1 MSNSSVETVTTPSD
15 KYKIVLA
22 VVIIAVGIFAYSYF
36 SDMNIYARVGMFVG
50 SLVIAALIFWFS
62 EAGRRTV
69 DFATGSYSE
78 LKRVVWPTRAE
89 TIQMTGI
96 VFAFVIVMAIFLWL
110 VDKLIEWVI
119 YGVFLGWN

>member
-22 VVIIAVGIFAYSYF
+22 VIIIAAGIFAYSYF

-50 SLVIAALIFWFS
+50 SLIIAALIFWFS
-62 EAGRRTV
+62 EAGRRSV
-69 DFATGSYSE
+69 DFATGAYSE

-119 YGVFLGWN
+119 YSVFLGWN

>member
-1 MSNSSVETVTTPSD
+1 MSNSSVETVTTQSD

-22 VVIIAVGIFAYSYF
+22 VVIIAIGIFAYSYF

-50 SLVIAALIFWFS
+50 SLVVAALIFWFS
-62 EAGRRTV
+62 ESGRRSV
-69 DFATGSYSE
+69 DFATGAYSE

>member
-22 VVIIAVGIFAYSYF
+22 VVIIAAGIFAYSYF

-50 SLVIAALIFWFS
+50 SLVVAALIFWFS
-62 EAGRRTV
+62 ESGRRTV
-69 DFATGSYSE
+69 DFATGAYSE

-110 VDKLIEWVI
+110 IDKLIEWVI

>member
-22 VVIIAVGIFAYSYF
+22 VVIIAIGIFAYSYF

-50 SLVIAALIFWFS
+50 SLVVAALIFWFS
-62 EAGRRTV
+62 ESGRRSV
-69 DFATGSYSE
+69 DFATGAYSE

>member
-1 MSNSSVETVTTPSD
+1 MSNSSVETVTTTSD

-22 VVIIAVGIFAYSYF
+22 VVIIAAGIFAYSYF
-36 SDMNIYARVGMFVG
+36 SNMNIYARVGMFVG
-50 SLVIAALIFWFS
+50 SLVVAAVIFWFS
-62 EAGRRTV
+62 EAGRRSV
-69 DFATGSYSE
+69 DFATGAYAE

-110 VDKLIEWVI
+110 VDKLIEWII

>member
-22 VVIIAVGIFAYSYF
+22 VVIIAAGIFAYSYF

-50 SLVIAALIFWFS
+50 GLVVAALIFWFS
-62 EAGRRTV
+62 ESGRRSV
-69 DFATGSYSE
+69 DFATGAYSE

>member
-50 SLVIAALIFWFS
+50 SLVVAALIFWFS
-62 EAGRRTV
+62 ESGRRSV
-69 DFATGSYSE
+69 DFATGAYSE

>member
-1 MSNSSVETVTTPSD
+1 MSNSSVETVTTPSE
-15 KYKIVLA
+15 KYKTVLA
-22 VVIIAVGIFAYSYF
+22 VVIIAAGIFAYSYF
-36 SDMNIYARVGMFVG
+36 SSMNIYARVGMFVG
-50 SLVIAALIFWFS
+50 SLVVAALIFWFS

-78 LKRVVWPTRAE
+78 LKRVIWPTRAE

-110 VDKLIEWVI
+110 VDKLIEWVV

>member
-50 SLVIAALIFWFS
+50 SLVVAALIFWFS
-62 EAGRRTV
+62 ESGRRTV
-69 DFATGSYSE
+69 DFATGAYSE

-110 VDKLIEWVI
+110 IDKLIEWVI

>member
-22 VVIIAVGIFAYSYF
+22 VVIIAAGIFAYSYF

-50 SLVIAALIFWFS
+50 SLVVAALIFWFS
-62 EAGRRTV
+62 ESGRRSV
-69 DFATGSYSE
+69 DFATGAYSE

-110 VDKLIEWVI
+110 VDKLIEWII

>member
-22 VVIIAVGIFAYSYF
+22 VAIIAIGIFAYSYF

-50 SLVIAALIFWFS
+50 SLVVAALIFWFS

-110 VDKLIEWVI
+110 VDKLIEWII

>member
-50 SLVIAALIFWFS
+50 SLVVAALIFWFS
-62 EAGRRTV
+62 ESGRRSV
-69 DFATGSYSE
+69 DFATGAYSE

-110 VDKLIEWVI
+110 VDKLIEWII

>member
-22 VVIIAVGIFAYSYF
+22 VVIIAAGIFAYSYF

-50 SLVIAALIFWFS
+50 SLVVAALIFWFS
-62 EAGRRTV
+62 EAGRRTL
-69 DFATGSYSE
+69 DFATGAYSE

-110 VDKLIEWVI
+110 VDKLIEWII
-119 YGVFLGWN
+119 YSVFLGWN

>member
-36 SDMNIYARVGMFVG
+36 SDMNIYVRVGMFVG
-50 SLVIAALIFWFS
+50 SLVVAALIFWFS
-62 EAGRRTV
+62 ESGRRSV
-69 DFATGSYSE
+69 DFATGAYSE

-110 VDKLIEWVI
+110 VDKLIEWII

>member
-22 VVIIAVGIFAYSYF
+22 VIIIAAGIFAYSYF

-50 SLVIAALIFWFS
+50 SLVVAALIFWFS
-62 EAGRRTV
+62 EAGRRLV
-69 DFATGSYSE
+69 DFGTGAYSE